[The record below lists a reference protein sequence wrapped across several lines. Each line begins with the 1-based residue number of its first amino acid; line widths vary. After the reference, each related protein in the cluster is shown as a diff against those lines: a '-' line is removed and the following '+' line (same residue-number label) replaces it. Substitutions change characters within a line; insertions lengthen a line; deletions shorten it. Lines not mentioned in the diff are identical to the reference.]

1 MPPTLLRYSQ
11 NGTIGDDGV
20 ESVVLTADDNIV
32 VSGYAN
38 RDGAKT
44 GFAAYVL
51 AAKLD
56 ADGEELWHYEVKC
69 AALHVSL

>member
-1 MPPTLLRYSQ
+1 MPPTLLLYSQ
-11 NGTIGDDGV
+11 NGTIGDDRV
-20 ESVVLTADDNIV
+20 ESVVSTADGNIV

-38 RDGAKT
+38 GDGVIP
-44 GFAAYVL
+44 GVAAYVF

-56 ADGEELWHYEVKC
+56 ADGEELWHYEVKY